1 MSKSKLKKIFNIN
14 SPFPFNSNLLK
25 EIKFIN
31 ILANINSNDDINNV
45 NLLIQKFNENY
56 PNANFQYFLYLGDNE
71 LQIDNEKFIILND
84 IIPKNIFSS
93 VNNAIN
99 KSLNDVNFYSDI
111 TIYYNPDFFSPINYL
126 VKLIDK
132 KAYIGIGSEEYQNY
146 FQLYFINNKKF
157 EIDTIFDFLS
167 KFK

>member
-56 PNANFQYFLYLGDNE
+56 PNANFQYFLYLGDNA

-84 IIPKNIFSS
+84 IITKNIFSS

-99 KSLNDVNFYSDI
+99 KSLNDVNFYSDM

-126 VKLIDK
+126 LKLIDK

>member
-1 MSKSKLKKIFNIN
+1 VSKSKLKKIFNIN

-157 EIDTIFDFLS
+157 KIDTIFDFLS

>member
-56 PNANFQYFLYLGDNE
+56 PKANFQYFLYLGDNE

-99 KSLNDVNFYSDI
+99 KSLNNVNFYSDI

-126 VKLIDK
+126 LKFIDK

>member
-1 MSKSKLKKIFNIN
+1 VSKSKLKKIFNIN

-99 KSLNDVNFYSDI
+99 KSLNNVNFYSDI

-126 VKLIDK
+126 LKFIDK

-157 EIDTIFDFLS
+157 KIDTIFDFLS

>member
-1 MSKSKLKKIFNIN
+1 VSKSKLKKIFNIN

>member
-99 KSLNDVNFYSDI
+99 KSLNDVNFYSDM

>member
-99 KSLNDVNFYSDI
+99 KSLNNVNFYSDI

-126 VKLIDK
+126 LKFIDK

-157 EIDTIFDFLS
+157 KIDTIFDFLS

>member
-126 VKLIDK
+126 LKFIDK

>member
-1 MSKSKLKKIFNIN
+1 VSKSKLKKIFNIN

-99 KSLNDVNFYSDI
+99 KSLNDVNFYSDM